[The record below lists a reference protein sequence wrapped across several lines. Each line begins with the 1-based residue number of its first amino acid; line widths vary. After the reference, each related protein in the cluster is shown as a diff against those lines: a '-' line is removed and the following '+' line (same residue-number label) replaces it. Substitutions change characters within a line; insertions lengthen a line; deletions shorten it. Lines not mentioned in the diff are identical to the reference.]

1 MNLVCVHGFLGSSLN
16 WGPVMNRLKA
26 IFGDA
31 LTITAVDLLG
41 HGRRAGEPVPR
52 PLTLEAVTDDLE
64 KQLPPGPFVG
74 LGHSFGLRP
83 LLLFAERYPERV
95 PALIIEDSSP
105 VLSDAGFAQLRQIFD
120 EIRLPVGTREEAKVE
135 VEKLFGPGTPM
146 SRFLLSNVRETADG
160 QQDWRFAKEALRELL
175 NEAHVQNLWREW
187 ESFAGPLYM
196 ILGEN
201 SKHVGPVVA
210 KECISRRR
218 GKPTEEVWISGA
230 GHWVHADQLEVFV
243 REVST
248 ILRRLTI

>member
-16 WGPVMNRLKA
+16 WGPVTNRLKA
-26 IFGDA
+26 TFGDA
-31 LTITAVDLLG
+31 LSITAVDLLG

-52 PLTLEAVTDDLE
+52 PLTLEAVTDDFE
-64 KQLPPGPFVG
+64 KQLPPGPLIG

-83 LLLFAERYPERV
+83 LLLFAERHPERV

-105 VLSDAGFAQLRQIFD
+105 VLSDAGFDQLRQIFV
-120 EIRLPVGTREEAKVE
+120 EIRLPAASREEAKAE
-135 VEKLFGPGTPM
+135 IEKFFGPGTAM
-146 SRFLLSNVRETADG
+146 SRFLLSNVRETEDG
-160 QQDWRFAKEALRELL
+160 KQDWRFAKDALWELL
-175 NEAHVQNLWREW
+175 SEAQVQNLWREW
-187 ESFAGPLYM
+187 ERYAGPLYM

-210 KECISRRR
+210 KECVTRRR
-218 GKPTEEVWISGA
+218 GKPTEEIWVSGA

-248 ILRRLTI
+248 ILRGLKI